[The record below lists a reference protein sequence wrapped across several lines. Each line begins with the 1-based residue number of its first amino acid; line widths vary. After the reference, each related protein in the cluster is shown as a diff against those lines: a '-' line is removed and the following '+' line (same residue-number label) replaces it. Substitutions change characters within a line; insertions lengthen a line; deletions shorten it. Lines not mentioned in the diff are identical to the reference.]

1 MKSFKPL
8 FLSALLTSL
17 LFSCGSTAIISTPI
31 ENIDR
36 SPLKTAE
43 LTVAEKHN
51 WGHLDLLKDTI
62 PGMSVDKAYTEII
75 KTKKGK
81 KVIVAVVDSGIDID
95 HEDLNEVIWTNKGE
109 IPNNG
114 IDDDKNGYVDDVHG
128 WNFLY
133 ILYSVLNL

>member
-31 ENIDR
+31 ENIDS

-43 LTVAEKHN
+43 LTVAEKQN

-62 PGMSVDKAYTEII
+62 PGMSVDKAYAEII
-75 KTKKGK
+75 KKDPIIYNTL
-81 KVIVAVVDSGIDID
+81 
-95 HEDLNEVIWTNKGE
+95 DLRIRGDGFEVIWHAKNPNKIMGGSY
-109 IPNNG
+109 NNDFYRTINEG
-114 IDDDKNGYVDDVHG
+114 
-128 WNFLY
+128 
-133 ILYSVLNL
+133 